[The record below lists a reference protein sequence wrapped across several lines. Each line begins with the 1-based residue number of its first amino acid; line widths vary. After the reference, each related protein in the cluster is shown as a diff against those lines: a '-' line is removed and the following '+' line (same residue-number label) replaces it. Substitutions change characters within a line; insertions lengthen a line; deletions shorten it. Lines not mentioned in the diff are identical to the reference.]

1 MKLIFKRPIQSV
13 ECACDILYV
22 CIGPG
27 ENCGYIVKR
36 LKDLPKLHKAVWKD
50 DLQRVKTVLTTLKKT
65 MYMDYFDKEHR

>member
-1 MKLIFKRPIQSV
+1 MRVIYRL
-13 ECACDILYV
+13 
-22 CIGPG
+22 CIGYIIVADVGPG

-50 DLQRVKTVLTTLKKT
+50 DLQRVKTVLASLKKT